1 MRIVSEISVENFEA
15 WSGARDTLNRIIEER
30 KCNELEAILEDC
42 YPDGMTDTELNDL
55 LWFEADT
62 VFEWVGIRTESEI
75 REELEE
81 AKEELK
87 YLNEEWEDAV
97 SEEVDQI
104 NSNREMAGMNELDDE
119 ELDKLRSKL
128 WADYAEDAKEIEE
141 RIAILTVELDSI

>member
-1 MRIVSEISVENFEA
+1 MRIVSEISIENFEA
-15 WSGARDTLNRIIEER
+15 WSGARDTLNRIIKEE
-30 KCNELEAILEDC
+30 KCNELEAVLEDW

-55 LWFEADT
+55 LWFEPDT

-97 SEEVDQI
+97 AEEVDQI
-104 NSNREMAGMNELDDE
+104 NSNREMTGMNELDDE

-141 RIAILTVELDSI
+141 RITILTVELASI

>member
-1 MRIVSEISVENFEA
+1 MRIVSEVSIENFEA
-15 WSGARDTLNRIIEER
+15 WSGARDTLNRIIEEG

-55 LWFEADT
+55 LWFEPDT

-97 SEEVDQI
+97 SEEVGQI

-119 ELDKLRSKL
+119 EVDKLRSKL

-141 RIAILTVELDSI
+141 RITILTAELDSI

>member
-1 MRIVSEISVENFEA
+1 MRIVSEISIENFEA